1 MTIVTGRQ
9 FRANQGKYIDMAH
22 QGEDVVL
29 SSRKGYIRLVP
40 VQNDDKAVSDYEHNV
55 SMMAYASKVKK
66 EHSAVKT
73 IRCENLGELHR
84 LLNSL

>member
-1 MTIVTGRQ
+1 MTVITGTQ

-22 QGEDVVL
+22 NGEDVVL
-29 SSRKGYIRLVP
+29 SSRKGYIRLTP
-40 VQNDDKAVSDYEHNV
+40 IQNDDKAVSDYKHNI

-66 EHSAVKT
+66 EHDSVKT
-73 IRCENLGELHR
+73 IRCESLEELHQ